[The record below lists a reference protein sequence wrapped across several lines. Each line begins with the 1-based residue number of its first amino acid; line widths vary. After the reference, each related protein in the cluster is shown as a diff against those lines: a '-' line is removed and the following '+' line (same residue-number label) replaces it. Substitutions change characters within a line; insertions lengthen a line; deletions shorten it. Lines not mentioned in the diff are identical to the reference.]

1 MFCRPISH
9 FTHIL
14 IILIF
19 LAANEV
25 FAQPSPKGFTYVVR
39 NEKGDIMNSSE
50 LKKIVVK
57 SINDNEATM
66 TKKYEDG
73 ELFFYC
79 YRGKYPATED
89 SQHTVSMC
97 LHQDATG
104 MSPPAPGIDVYPA
117 RVVQELTLVYSG
129 KQMKL
134 VFDINQHHF
143 THYLIDSLPFQ
154 DGAFRLRSFACKRN
168 GPLPERIT
176 TYNGSLCFI
185 SADNW
190 VSKD

>member
-9 FTHIL
+9 FTNIL
-14 IILIF
+14 IILII

-25 FAQPSPKGFTYVVR
+25 FGQPSPKGFTYVVR

-57 SINDNEATM
+57 SINDNEPAM
-66 TKKYEDG
+66 TKNYEDG
-73 ELFFYC
+73 EMFSYC
-79 YRGKYPATED
+79 YSAKYRAREY

-97 LHQDATG
+97 LHPAGTG

-117 RVVQELTLVYSG
+117 RVVEELTLVYNG

-134 VFDINQHHF
+134 VFDIKQHHF
-143 THYLIDSLPFQ
+143 TYYLIDSLPFQ
-154 DGAFRLRSFACKRN
+154 DGAFRLRSFACKRG
-168 GPLPERIT
+168 GPLPELIT
-176 TYNGSLCFI
+176 TDRGSRCFI

-190 VSKD
+190 VGKD

>member
-25 FAQPSPKGFTYVVR
+25 FGQPSPKGFTYVVR
-39 NEKGDIMNSSE
+39 NQKGDIMNSSE
-50 LKKIVVK
+50 LKKVVVK
-57 SINDNEATM
+57 SINDNEAVM
-66 TKKYEDG
+66 TKNYDEGEIFSNCYSAKY
-73 ELFFYC
+73 
-79 YRGKYPATED
+79 RVTEGI
-89 SQHTVSMC
+89 QQAVSLC
-97 LHQDATG
+97 LHPAGTG
-104 MSPPAPGIDVYPA
+104 MSPPAPGMDVYPS
-117 RVVQELTLVYSG
+117 RLVQELTLVYNG

-134 VFDINQHHF
+134 IFDIKQHHF
-143 THYLIDSLPFQ
+143 TYYLIDSLPFQ
-154 DGAFRLRSFACKRN
+154 DGVFRLRSFVCKRS
-168 GPLPERIT
+168 GPLPELIT
-176 TYNGSLCFI
+176 TNNGSLCFI

>member
-1 MFCRPISH
+1 
-9 FTHIL
+9 
-14 IILIF
+14 
-19 LAANEV
+19 
-25 FAQPSPKGFTYVVR
+25 
-39 NEKGDIMNSSE
+39 
-50 LKKIVVK
+50 
-57 SINDNEATM
+57 
-66 TKKYEDG
+66 
-73 ELFFYC
+73 
-79 YRGKYPATED
+79 
-89 SQHTVSMC
+89 
-97 LHQDATG
+97 

-176 TYNGSLCFI
+176 T
-185 SADNW
+185 
-190 VSKD
+190 